1 MFVILDNVTGRTI
14 EINNFF
20 IRNTII
26 NRIIFFYVVPIF
38 GILYLSIELYLLYVL
53 GNTLT
58 SIDFP
63 LNTLPE
69 FYYVLS
75 LILRIF
81 GVILISLYCNYV
93 MTILKSQL

>member
-69 FYYVLS
+69 FYYILS

>member
-20 IRNTII
+20 IRNTCI

-38 GILYLSIELYLLYVL
+38 GILYISIELYLLYVL

>member
-38 GILYLSIELYLLYVL
+38 GILYISIELYLLYVL

-69 FYYVLS
+69 FYYILS

-93 MTILKSQL
+93 MTILNSQL

>member
-1 MFVILDNVTGRTI
+1 MLVILDNSTGRTV

-20 IRNTII
+20 IRNTRI

-38 GILYLSIELYLLYVL
+38 IIFYISIEVYLLYII

-81 GVILISLYCNYV
+81 GVILSSLYCNYV
-93 MTILKSQL
+93 ATILKNI

>member
-38 GILYLSIELYLLYVL
+38 GILYISIELYLLYVL

-69 FYYVLS
+69 FYYILS